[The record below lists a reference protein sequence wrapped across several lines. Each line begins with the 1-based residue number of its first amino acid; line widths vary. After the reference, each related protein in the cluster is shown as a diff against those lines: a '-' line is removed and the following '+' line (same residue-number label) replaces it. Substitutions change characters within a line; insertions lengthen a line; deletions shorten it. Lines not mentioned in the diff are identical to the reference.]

1 MGQKLHIE
9 TFSLSDWMTNCY
21 VLHPPEAP
29 EAPEAATVSPEGG
42 VDASRECW
50 IVDAGFELGPLIA
63 YVREK
68 ELTPSAVLVT
78 HAHVDHIAGL
88 EGLRSEWPSLPI
100 LVHPAE
106 HAALLDPM
114 LNLSGYLGQELTAP
128 AASGN
133 LEEGQLLTMAGLEFA
148 VLHTPGHS
156 PGSVT
161 LYQPEEG
168 VAFVGDALFLD
179 SVGRTDFPNSDHRTL
194 IHSIKEKLLTLPDGT
209 RVLSGH
215 GPETTIGRERRHNP
229 FLV

>member
-9 TFSLSDWMTNCY
+9 TLSLSDWMTNCY
-21 VLHPPEAP
+21 VLHAQKGEA
-29 EAPEAATVSPEGG
+29 G
-42 VDASRECW
+42 VAECPCW
-50 IVDAGFELGPLIA
+50 LIDAGFEPGPVIG
-63 YVREK
+63 YIGDNR
-68 ELTPSAVLVT
+68 LTPRAVLIT

-88 EGLRSEWPSLPI
+88 AELRGKWPSLPI

-114 LNLSGYLGQELTAP
+114 LNLSGYLGQEITAP
-128 AASGN
+128 AATGK
-133 LEEGQLLTMAGLEFA
+133 LEEGQRLTMAGLEFR

-168 VAFVGDALFLD
+168 IAFVGDALFLD
-179 SVGRTDFPNSDHRTL
+179 SVGRTDFPQSDHRTL
-194 IHSIKEKLLTLPDGT
+194 IRSIKEKLLTLPDET

-215 GPETTIGRERRHNP
+215 GPQTTIGRERRHNP